1 MKQTLY
7 LPKYL
12 NKDDYYEKY
21 RKLSHHKEN
30 LITLYPYK
38 TNEGKWECFLENT
51 YQQNYISLYPIMV
64 LCFDKNGVLIDKIN
78 IGLNTL
84 EAKETKLINIETK
97 DEVESL
103 KLKLPHV
110 LIDQSKQPLPS
121 KILDAVS
128 KVLYEKQRSMEAIE
142 YIPLQ
147 IKLR

>member
-21 RKLSHHKEN
+21 RKLSHHIEN

-78 IGLNTL
+78 IGLNPL
-84 EAKETKLINIETK
+84 EAKETKLINIETI

-103 KLKLPHV
+103 KLKLRHV
-110 LIDQSKQPLPS
+110 LTDQNKQPLPS
-121 KILDAVS
+121 KILDVVS
-128 KVLYEKQRSMEAIE
+128 KVLF
-142 YIPLQ
+142 
-147 IKLR
+147 